1 MSTNSQSNLEFLVK
15 WFPGKILKHYITA
28 CSIGCDNLSLKHNF
42 FAVNYRISAV
52 ETVEYSL
59 AVFLSVYRFE
69 KVCFPSEKAKLASE
83 KLIVLRDTMTR
94 AWLVL
99 FFPFL

>member
-1 MSTNSQSNLEFLVK
+1 M
-15 WFPGKILKHYITA
+15 
-28 CSIGCDNLSLKHNF
+28 SLKHNF

-69 KVCFPSEKAKLASE
+69 KVCFPAEKAKLASE
-83 KLIVLRDTMTR
+83 N
-94 AWLVL
+94 
-99 FFPFL
+99 